1 MDRNESY
8 TAAQQRFPANRTDLI
23 RKVESA
29 YNHNYILTHHAV
41 IDITGDLVAGIL
53 FDRMLYW
60 FAPDQNG
67 NSKLRVYKNGYYWLV
82 KGRMDWQ
89 DEIRISPKQYDRASK
104 ILMDLNLIVVERW
117 KFSGSPTL
125 HIRINYD
132 EYYKLLNQ
140 WKMDMLQKLIAEEKM
155 LLEDQPPA
163 VPMESNPMLFAQGMG
178 FKDNA
183 PDYTPN
189 DSDVTFPES
198 VFTQRGKTEY
208 PDGKQSSDPKVNNEH
223 SETGRTLTKN
233 TTKTTSE
240 ITENNK
246 CAANAARESSEPSGD
261 IKTAKKRSIPKT
273 EIDKEFNILW
283 ELYPTGRKQGKVK
296 AKESFAKAR
305 NEGVSFD
312 TIKDGLEAYNRY
324 IDQNR
329 VARKFVKMAQ
339 TWFNN
344 RSWEDEYEDNGGGR
358 NGSDGINHATHSSK
372 GTVYG
377 NFIG

>member
-1 MDRNESY
+1 MN
-8 TAAQQRFPANRTDLI
+8 NRTDLI

-67 NSKLRVYKNGYYWLV
+67 NSKLRVYKNGHYWLV

-155 LLEDQPPA
+155 RLEDQPPA
-163 VPMESNPMLFAQGMG
+163 VPMDTNPMLFAQGMG
-178 FKDNA
+178 FQNKA
-183 PDYTPN
+183 PEYTP
-189 DSDVTFPES
+189 DESDVAFSES
-198 VFTQRGKTEY
+198 VFTQRGKTEF
-208 PDGKQSSDPKVNNEH
+208 PDGEQSSAPKGNNEH
-223 SETGRTLTKN
+223 SEMVRTLTKN
-233 TTKTTSE
+233 TTGNTTE
-240 ITENNK
+240 ITENNNN

-261 IKTAKKRSIPKT
+261 KKTAKKRSIPKT

-324 IDQNR
+324 IEQNR

-344 RSWEDEYEDNGGGR
+344 RSWEDEYEENGGGM
-358 NGSDGINHATHSSK
+358 NGTYGSNHAENSGK